1 MLKRISTLLMVMII
15 MALMVA
21 PVFAE
26 IKSSEVELPDGSMV
40 YYGDYSTVKDE
51 HNGYVIP
58 IETKGEG
65 TKVGSKYY
73 IYVKKST
80 VNDIG
85 VKMEDGRIQMSG
97 FGSGDQSQTWTLIF
111 AKYKTFIAG
120 ISGVAAITMLI
131 FFILNFMKLGASA
144 GNPQQRQQALM
155 GVLWTG
161 LAAAGLG
168 AVSIFFGFFYSILL

>member
-1 MLKRISTLLMVMII
+1 MLKRISALLMVMII

-21 PVFAE
+21 PVFADYGT
-26 IKSSEVELPDGSMV
+26 VELPDGTKV
-40 YYGDYSTVKDE
+40 YYDDYSKTEDPA
-51 HNGYVIP
+51 NGYVIP
-58 IETKGEG
+58 IETKNTG
-65 TKVGSKYY
+65 TQVGSKYY

-80 VNDIG
+80 INDIG
-85 VKMEDGRIQMSG
+85 VRMENGKIQMSG
-97 FGSGDQSQTWTLIF
+97 FGSGDQSQTWTTIF

-120 ISGVAAITMLI
+120 ISGIAAITMLV
-131 FFILNFMKLGASA
+131 FFILNFMKLGASS

>member
-1 MLKRISTLLMVMII
+1 MLKRISALLMVMII

-21 PVFAE
+21 PVFADYE
-26 IKSSEVELPDGSMV
+26 EVTLPDGTTA
-40 YYGDYSTVKDE
+40 YYDYSDQKDE
-51 HNGYVIP
+51 HNGYIIP
-58 IETKGEG
+58 IETKDKG
-65 TKVGSKYY
+65 T

-80 VNDIG
+80 INDIG
-85 VKMEDGRIQMSG
+85 VRMENGKIQMSG
-97 FGSGDQSQTWTLIF
+97 FGSGDQSQTWTTIF

-120 ISGVAAITMLI
+120 ISGIAAITMLV
-131 FFILNFMKLGASA
+131 FFILNFMKLGASS

>member
-1 MLKRISTLLMVMII
+1 MLKRISALLMVMVI

-21 PVFAE
+21 PVFAAQD
-26 IKSSEVELPDGSMV
+26 EVELPDGTKV
-40 YYGDYSTVKDE
+40 YYDYSDQEDE
-51 HNGYVIP
+51 ANGYVIP
-58 IETKGEG
+58 IETKNTG
-65 TKVGSKYY
+65 KQVGSKYY

-85 VKMEDGRIQMSG
+85 VRMENGKIQMSG
-97 FGSGDQSQTWTLIF
+97 FGSGDQSQTWTTIF

-120 ISGVAAITMLI
+120 ISGIAAITMLV
-131 FFILNFMKLGASA
+131 FFILNFMKLGASS